1 MMARQHWQSTLE
13 KILVQIAIW
22 MVTEAVLNFAG
33 LDMLANYSEFI
44 SGKMTIAINS
54 QEASVVL
61 VAY

>member
-1 MMARQHWQSTLE
+1 MARQHWQSTLE

-22 MVTEAVLNFAG
+22 MVTEAVLNFVG

-44 SGKMTIAINS
+44 SGKMSIAINS
-54 QEASVVL
+54 QEASIVL